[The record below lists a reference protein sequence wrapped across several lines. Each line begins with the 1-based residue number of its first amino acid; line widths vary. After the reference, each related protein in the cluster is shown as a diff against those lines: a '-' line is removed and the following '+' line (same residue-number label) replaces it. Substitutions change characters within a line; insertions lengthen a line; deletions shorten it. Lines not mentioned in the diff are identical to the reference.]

1 MREIPVVVPDLGEIV
16 ETVRLVRWLK
26 RPGEKVAHDE
36 DLLEVTTEKMDV
48 VIQTPSAGML
58 LKTTATAG
66 DRVKV
71 GTQVGTI
78 LSSRKRRR

>member
-1 MREIPVVVPDLGEIV
+1 MVPDLGEIV

-26 RPGEKVAHDE
+26 RPGEKVADDE

-48 VIQTPSAGML
+48 VIQTPCPGML
-58 LKTTATAG
+58 LETTATAG
-66 DRVKV
+66 DRVSV

-78 LSSRKRRR
+78 LSSRKRRRR